1 MNGITRFLLWLAVCA
16 VLALPSLAQSVPASE
31 PRAEP
36 QKLVVVVKDENEVA
50 VADARAQ
57 VKGTELAGPL
67 RCQTD
72 YAGRCEFGSPP
83 GNYEVRVEKTGF
95 YAASVPNVKV
105 QGATSIDV
113 ILQHERAVREV
124 VKVVESPP
132 AIDPDQISSKEEL
145 TGTELVDIPYPG
157 PHDYHNALT
166 YIPGNAPDGF
176 GQFHLAGAETYQ
188 TLTLLDGFNVTQPAT
203 GQLQVRAG
211 VDAFRSIAVEPS
223 REPAE
228 DGKGSGGVLALN
240 TGMGDDRNLYVCTDF
255 VPYPQSVKGISI
267 GGWSPICAVSGPV
280 VKGKVWFFDSLDGQY
295 NNTIIQQL
303 PSGGDSDKSWRVDN
317 LVKLQANLTD
327 RNILKLSFLSNYLHD
342 PHDGISLQ
350 SPPETTPNDRETSY
364 FGSIKDQYSFENKTL
379 LETGFGVS
387 QYSIALTPE
396 GTLPYIIGSG
406 GNSGNYFLNQRTLA
420 RRWQALANLY
430 FAPQNWH
437 GRHNFKVGTD
447 LDRLEY
453 SSQFLRQPISFL
465 QGNNTLP
472 ANQSCLTISPSPCAR
487 YSTFTGGNDAATYN
501 FEASAYAEDRWQV
514 TNHLLVEPGVR
525 LDWDEI
531 VRSVLFSPRLASTFI
546 FDDARDTKLSA
557 GIGIIYDATSLGII
571 AQPFSGQRADFFFN
585 AQGIP
590 VDVNGNPVPRP
601 VPLPIT
607 FSINRQTL
615 SEPRYLNWSFGVE
628 KKLPGQVFLKAE
640 FIEKRG
646 THGFAYNTV
655 GGAVDG
661 NFILG
666 NTRDDR
672 YDAVTVSARHN
683 FRERYEVFGAYT
695 RSRAHTNEAFDFSID
710 FPLLSPQR
718 PGPYPWDV
726 RNRFVGYG
734 ILPVSQFPIVHEFD
748 VVYSVEA
755 RNGLP
760 FYLVTDQQE
769 IVSSAPPGSL
779 YEPAYFSLNL
789 AVEKRVHVF
798 GFYWAVRGG
807 FDNITNHGNLTVSNT
822 IIDAQHPAPSFMEN
836 QGRGLE
842 FRVRLLGRK

>member
-1 MNGITRFLLWLAVCA
+1 V
-16 VLALPSLAQSVPASE
+16 
-31 PRAEP
+31 AE
-36 QKLVVVVKDENEVA
+36 
-50 VADARAQ
+50 ARVQ
-57 VKGTELAGPL
+57 VKAPQLANSM
-67 RCQTD
+67 
-72 YAGRCEFGSPP
+72 RCETDFAGHCEFNSQP
-83 GNYEVRVEKTGF
+83 GTYEVRVEKTGF
-95 YAASVPNVKV
+95 YAATVPSAQVEGPASVEV
-105 QGATSIDV
+105 T
-113 ILQHERAVREV
+113 LQHQRAVREV

-145 TGTELVDIPYPG
+145 TSTELVDIPYPG

-166 YIPGNAPDGF
+166 YIPGSAPDGF

-188 TLTLLDGFNVTQPAT
+188 TLTLLDGFNVTQPAS

-211 VDAFRSIAVEPS
+211 VDAFRTIAVEPS

-240 TGMGDDRNLYVCTDF
+240 TGMGDDRNRYVCTDF
-255 VPYPQSVKGISI
+255 LPYPQSIKGISI

-280 VKGKVWFFDSLDGQY
+280 VKGKAWFFDSLDGQY
-295 NNTIIQQL
+295 NNTVIQQL
-303 PSGGDSDKSWRVDN
+303 PSGRDSDKTWRVDN
-317 LVKLQANLTD
+317 LVKFQANLTD

-342 PHDGISLQ
+342 PHNGISLQ
-350 SPPETTPNDRETSY
+350 SPAETTPNDTETAY

-387 QYSIALTPE
+387 QYSVTLTPE
-396 GTLPYIIGSG
+396 GTAPYAIGAG
-406 GNSGNYFLNQRTLA
+406 GNTGNYFLNQRTLA
-420 RRWQALANLY
+420 RRWQALTNVY

-437 GRHNFKVGTD
+437 GHHDFKIGAD
-447 LDRLEY
+447 LDRLQY
-453 SSQFLRQPISFL
+453 DSQFLRQPISFL
-465 QGNNTLP
+465 QGNNTLA
-472 ANQSCLTISPSPCAR
+472 ANETCLTVLPSPCAR
-487 YSTFTGGNDAATYN
+487 YSTFSGGNYTASYN
-501 FEASAYAEDRWQV
+501 FEASAYAEDRWRV

-531 VRSVLFSPRLASTFI
+531 VRTVLFSPRLAGTHVFGNEG
-546 FDDARDTKLSA
+546 DTKLSA
-557 GIGIIYDATSLGII
+557 GIGIVYDATSLGII
-571 AQPFSGQRADFFFN
+571 AQPFAGQRVDFFFDRN
-585 AQGIP
+585 GNP
-590 VDVNGNPVPRP
+590 VDVNGNPAPQP
-601 VPLPIT
+601 VPVPSE
-607 FSINRQTL
+607 FSVNRRAL
-615 SEPRYLNWSFGVE
+615 SEPRYLNWSLALE
-628 KKLPGQVFLKAE
+628 KKLPAQIFVKAE

-646 THGFAYNTV
+646 THGFAYNTA

-661 NFILG
+661 NFILA

-672 YDAVTVSARHN
+672 YDAATVSVRHS
-683 FRERYEVFGAYT
+683 FRQRYEIYGAYT

-734 ILPVSQFPIVHEFD
+734 ILPVTRFRRVGPFD

-760 FYLVTDQQE
+760 FYLISDQQE
-769 IVSSAPPGSL
+769 VLASAPPGSMH
-779 YEPAYFSLNL
+779 EPAYFSLNL
-789 AVEKRVHVF
+789 ALEKRVHVF

-807 FDNITNHGNLTVSNT
+807 FNNITNHDNLTVSNT
-822 IIDAQHPAPSFMEN
+822 IIDAQHPVPSFMET